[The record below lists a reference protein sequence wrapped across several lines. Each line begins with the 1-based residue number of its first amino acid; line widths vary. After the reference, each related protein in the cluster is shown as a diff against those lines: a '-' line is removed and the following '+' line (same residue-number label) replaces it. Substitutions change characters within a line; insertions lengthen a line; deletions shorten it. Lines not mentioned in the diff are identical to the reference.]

1 MKVGFESKLLGLC
14 AILLC
19 ASGAWANI
27 ANPSGVKM
35 PPAPPVTV
43 SLGGSSE
50 AAPASAP
57 IAVVQSF
64 PSEVSVLRKADG
76 ASLFWLGMLG
86 VLGVSLFGTGVALI
100 ARSAR
105 SGEAPVEVVAHAVR
119 ATRSMKVRTPA
130 AV

>member
-1 MKVGFESKLLGLC
+1 MKASFESKLLGLC
-14 AILLC
+14 AVLLC
-19 ASGAWANI
+19 ASSAWANI
-27 ANPSGVKM
+27 ANPGGAKM

-57 IAVVQSF
+57 IAVVKSF
-64 PSEVSVLRKADG
+64 PSETSVLHKTDG
-76 ASLFWLGMLG
+76 ASLFWLGLLC

-105 SGEAPVEVVAHAVR
+105 VEMVPAAAVR
-119 ATRSMKVRTPA
+119 ATRTMKVRTPV